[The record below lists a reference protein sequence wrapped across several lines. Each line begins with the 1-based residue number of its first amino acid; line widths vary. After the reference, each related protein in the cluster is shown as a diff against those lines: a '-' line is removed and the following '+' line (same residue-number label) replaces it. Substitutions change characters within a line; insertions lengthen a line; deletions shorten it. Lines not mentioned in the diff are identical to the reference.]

1 MHRPDATREAAVR
14 VRSTARRPAATA
26 RTGRAPR
33 STSQAR
39 PVEVADQPAPP
50 PRLVATIGMHA
61 SASTWVFNVVREL
74 LIAAV
79 GDAQVLTFYA
89 DELGQMPDEAARA
102 GRHLVIKSHHG
113 SEALDTWLAAAP
125 ARIILSMRDPR
136 DACISMSQRFKS
148 PLNHT
153 VRWIAN
159 DCNRLLRL
167 APQGH
172 LLLRYEDRFFDDR
185 TAAERLASALGLR
198 PAPDMIEAI
207 FARYRTEAVR
217 SFAQQV
223 KHLPPA
229 RLTPVA
235 SFMMDRVTQILEPH
249 IGDGRIGKW
258 RDLPAPLPADLT
270 RVFGPFLDRFGYRRE
285 A

>member
-1 MHRPDATREAAVR
+1 VTVPPPSGAP
-14 VRSTARRPAATA
+14 PAAA
-26 RTGRAPR
+26 PTGRQAPHATPQAVSAPR
-33 STSQAR
+33 IR
-39 PVEVADQPAPP
+39 PRTRAATVPAPDP
-50 PRLVATIGMHA
+50 QAPRLVATIGMHA

-89 DELGQMPDEAARA
+89 DELRQMPDEAARA

-113 SEALDTWLAAAP
+113 SAELDTWLAAAQP
-125 ARIILSMRDPR
+125 PVFLSMRDPR
-136 DACISMSQRFKS
+136 DACISMSQRFQA
-148 PLNHT
+148 PLNHS

-172 LLLRYEDRFFDDR
+172 PMLRYEDRFFDNLA
-185 TAAERLASALGLR
+185 TAEHIARALGLR
-198 PAPDMIEAI
+198 VAPAMIEAI

-217 SFAQQV
+217 SFAQRLSD
-223 KHLPPA
+223 LPPE
-229 RLTPVA
+229 RLTPVGPA
-235 SFMMDRVTQILEPH
+235 MMDRVTQILGPH
-249 IGDGRIGKW
+249 IGDTRSGKW

-270 RVFGPFLDRFGYRRE
+270 RVFSPFLDRFGYQR
-285 A
+285 

>member
-1 MHRPDATREAAVR
+1 MTVPPPSDAPPAAARIGRQAPHATPRAISAPRIRPRTQTAAV
-14 VRSTARRPAATA
+14 
-26 RTGRAPR
+26 
-33 STSQAR
+33 
-39 PVEVADQPAPP
+39 PAPDTQV

-89 DELGQMPDEAARA
+89 DQLHQMPEEAARA

-113 SEALDTWLAAAP
+113 SAELDSWLAAAQP
-125 ARIILSMRDPR
+125 LVFLSMRDPR
-136 DACISMSQRFKS
+136 DACISMSQRFKA
-148 PLNHT
+148 PLNNS

-172 LLLRYEDRFFDDR
+172 PMLRYEDRFFDNLA
-185 TAAERLASALGLR
+185 AAEHIARALGLR
-198 PAPDMIEAI
+198 VAPAMIEAI

-217 SFAQQV
+217 SFAERLSD
-223 KHLPPA
+223 LPPE
-229 RLTPVA
+229 RLTPVGPT
-235 SFMMDRVTQILEPH
+235 MMDRVTQILGPH
-249 IGDGRIGKW
+249 IGDTRTGKW
-258 RDLPAPLPADLT
+258 RDLPAPAPAELT
-270 RVFGPFLDRFGYRRE
+270 RVFTPFLDRFGYPH
-285 A
+285 

>member
-1 MHRPDATREAAVR
+1 MAVPDP
-14 VRSTARRPAATA
+14 PA
-26 RTGRAPR
+26 
-33 STSQAR
+33 
-39 PVEVADQPAPP
+39 

-74 LIAAV
+74 LIAVV

-89 DELGQMPDEAARA
+89 DKLTQLPDQIAHA

-113 SEALDTWLAAAP
+113 SAPLDDWLATARAP
-125 ARIILSMRDPR
+125 IFLSVRDPR
-136 DACISMSQRFKS
+136 DACVSMSQRFKT

-172 LLLRYEDRFFDDR
+172 LLLRYEDRFFDDL
-185 TAAERLASALGLR
+185 AIAERLAHALGLR
-198 PAPDMIEAI
+198 VAPEVIEVI

-217 SFAQQV
+217 SFAQRLGE
-223 KHLPPA
+223 LPPE

-235 SFMMDRVTQILEPH
+235 SVMMDRVTQILGPH
-249 IGDGRIGKW
+249 IGDGRSGKW
-258 RDLPAPLPADLT
+258 RDLPGPAQAELT
-270 RVFGPFLDRFGYRRE
+270 RLFAPFLDRFDYARE
-285 A
+285 P

>member
-1 MHRPDATREAAVR
+1 MTVPPPSDAP
-14 VRSTARRPAATA
+14 PAAA
-26 RTGRAPR
+26 RTGRQPPHATPHAISAPR
-33 STSQAR
+33 IASRTRAASTPARDTQA
-39 PVEVADQPAPP
+39 

-89 DELGQMPDEAARA
+89 DELRQMPDEATRA

-113 SEALDTWLAAAP
+113 SAEADSWLAAAQP
-125 ARIILSMRDPR
+125 MVFLSMRDPR
-136 DACISMSQRFKS
+136 DACISMSQRFKA
-148 PLNHT
+148 PLNHS

-172 LLLRYEDRFFDDR
+172 PMLRYEDRFFDDI
-185 TAAERLASALGLR
+185 AVAKHLAQALGLR
-198 PAPDMIEAI
+198 VAPAEIEAI

-217 SFAQQV
+217 SFAQRIGE
-223 KHLPPA
+223 LPPE
-229 RLTPVA
+229 RLTPVGPA
-235 SFMMDRVTQILEPH
+235 MMDRVTQILGPH
-249 IGDGRIGKW
+249 IGDTRTGKW
-258 RDLPAPLPADLT
+258 RDLPAPAPAELT
-270 RVFGPFLDRFGYRRE
+270 RVFTPFLDRFGYPRE
-285 A
+285 P